1 MKRFLI
7 IILLLS
13 FVINFYVLFRL
24 FGLFAI
30 RRKILF
36 GILVAVCSGSFIAG
50 IIFHSSVGTLFSN
63 IVYIITNTW
72 LGFLWLLFSTLLVY
86 EIARLFIKICPATAG
101 VAVLIIAGLAA
112 LYALINAQILR
123 VKTLVFDANVDYNIV
138 QISDVHLGCV
148 SEKFFKKIIKKTNNL
163 NPDLVLITGDLIEDF
178 IPNTRD
184 GLKALKDLK
193 STILFVTGNH
203 ERYAGPGGI
212 TDYLAVLNVKVL
224 HDQMI
229 DCGKVQIIGIDDDT
243 DPIILDG
250 LLSGMNIDKSKFC
263 ILMSHR
269 PVDLEILSN
278 ANIDLTLSGHTHAG
292 QIFPFNYIVR
302 LFIKYVYG
310 LYKHNSS
317 YLYVTS
323 GAGTWGPRMRL
334 GLPSEIVLVQLRK
347 IGEKIGG

>member
-1 MKRFLI
+1 MSKFLT
-7 IILLLS
+7 IILSLS

-30 RRKILF
+30 KRRVLF
-36 GILVAVCSGSFIAG
+36 GILVVICSGSFIAG
-50 IIFHSSVGTLFSN
+50 IIFHSSAGTLFSN

-86 EIARLFIKICPATAG
+86 EIVRLFIKIRPAAAG
-101 VAVLIIAGLAA
+101 TAVLIIAGLAA
-112 LYALINAQILR
+112 IYALINAQLLR
-123 VKTLVFDANVDYNIV
+123 VKTLTFDANIDCNIV

-148 SEKFFKKIIKKTNNL
+148 SEKFFKKIIKKTNDL
-163 NPDLVLITGDLIEDF
+163 NPDIVLITGDLIEDF

-193 STILFVTGNH
+193 ATVLFVTGNH

-212 TDYLAVLNVKVL
+212 TDYLATLNVKVIRDRL
-224 HDQMI
+224 L
-229 DCGKVQIIGIDDDT
+229 DCSHVQIIGIDDDT

-250 LLSGMNIDKSKFC
+250 LLVGMNIDESKFC

-269 PVDLEILSN
+269 PVDLEILSR

-292 QIFPFNYIVR
+292 QIFPFNFVVR
-302 LFIKYVYG
+302 KYNKYVHG
-310 LYKHNSS
+310 LYKHNNS

-334 GLPSEIVLVQLRK
+334 GSPSKIVLVKLRK
-347 IGEKIGG
+347 TGD